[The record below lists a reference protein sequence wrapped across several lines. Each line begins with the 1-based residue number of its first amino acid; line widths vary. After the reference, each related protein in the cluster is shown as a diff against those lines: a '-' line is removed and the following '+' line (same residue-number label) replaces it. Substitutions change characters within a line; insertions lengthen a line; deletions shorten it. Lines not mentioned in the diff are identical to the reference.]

1 MDFSYLAQYRAADK
15 TARVTLYSLP
25 AVDGKHPTL
34 VAKFAGPGNDAYIN
48 ARAKAAWA
56 SGLQPSTVR
65 KVNEEIEA
73 RLLAD
78 AVFTGWEDVYAA
90 DEAHPG
96 CVKPAEFS
104 PDACFAYLM
113 AIAEHKNTTFYYLLE
128 QVRTESTFL
137 VGVAAPKVHAEDLGK
152 E

>member
-1 MDFSYLAQYRAADK
+1 MDFSYLAQYRAAGK
-15 TARVTLYSLP
+15 TVRITLYSLP

-48 ARAKAAWA
+48 ARAQAAWA
-56 SGLQPSTVR
+56 SGLQPATVR

-73 RLLAD
+73 RILAD
-78 AVFTGWEDVYAA
+78 TVFTGWEDVYAA

-96 CVKPAEFS
+96 CVKLADFS
-104 PDACFAYLM
+104 AAACFAYLM
-113 AIAEHKNTTFYYLLE
+113 AIIEHKGTTFYYLLD

-137 VGVAAPKVHAEDLGK
+137 ADVAAPKVHAENLGK
-152 E
+152 T